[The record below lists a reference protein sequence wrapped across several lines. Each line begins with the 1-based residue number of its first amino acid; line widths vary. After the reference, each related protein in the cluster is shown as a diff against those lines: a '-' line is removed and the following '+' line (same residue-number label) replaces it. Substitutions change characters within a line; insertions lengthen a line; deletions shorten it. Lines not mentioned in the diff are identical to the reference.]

1 MNRSG
6 SAKAEPSDGG
16 GPKKN
21 GRSPKRPPVN
31 FKKRMNTLR
40 SGAGVT
46 EQGEEQSDIGAVHG
60 PVPVEIGG

>member
-1 MNRSG
+1 MAGDR
-6 SAKAEPSDGG
+6 
-16 GPKKN
+16 KKN